1 MTDQSRIFAGGIADD
16 QVTLEIRRNGE
27 FLEAYLKPSPQ
38 HAPIL
43 LLTVLEEGVAFN
55 RANADD
61 FRVFVNKV
69 PQRFSEEGTKLC
81 PFRT

>member
-1 MTDQSRIFAGGIADD
+1 MTDQSAVFGGGVADG

-55 RANADD
+55 QTIADD
-61 FRVFVNKV
+61 FKAFVNKV
-69 PQRFSEEGTKLC
+69 TAEIFGRRYKPLSF
-81 PFRT
+81 